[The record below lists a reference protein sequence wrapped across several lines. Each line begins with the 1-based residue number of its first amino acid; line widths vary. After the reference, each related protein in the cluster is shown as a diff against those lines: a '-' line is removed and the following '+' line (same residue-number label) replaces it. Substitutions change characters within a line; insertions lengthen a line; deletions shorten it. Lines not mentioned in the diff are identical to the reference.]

1 MGQAIGNL
9 LPSAIGV
16 ALSPVPII
24 AVILML
30 GTARARSNGVA
41 FAVGWIVGLVLVSVV
56 VVLLASGS
64 DDSDSGASTMV
75 NVIKLVVGALFLV
88 MALAQW
94 RKRPRSGTE
103 APLPKWMQAIDQFTA
118 GKSLGFGA
126 VLSGANPK
134 NLALTGAAAATIAE
148 AGLDGGDT
156 AVAIAVFVVVGSLTV
171 AGPVVYFVVAGDR
184 ATGPLNSIKQFMGEH
199 NAVIMMILLVVLGA
213 KLVGDG
219 IGGLAEP

>member
-1 MGQAIGNL
+1 MGQAIGDL

-24 AVILML
+24 AVILIL
-30 GTARARSNGVA
+30 GTPRARSNGPA
-41 FAVGWIVGLVLVSVV
+41 FALGWVIGLVIVSVV

-64 DDSDSGASTMV
+64 DDADSGASTTV

-103 APLPKWMQAIDQFTA
+103 ATMPKWMQAIDQFTG

-126 VLSGANPK
+126 VLSGAIRRTWRSPAPPRQRSPK
-134 NLALTGAAAATIAE
+134 LGSTAAT
-148 AGLDGGDT
+148 
-156 AVAIAVFVVVGSLTV
+156 
-171 AGPVVYFVVAGDR
+171 R
-184 ATGPLNSIKQFMGEH
+184 PLPLPSSS
-199 NAVIMMILLVVLGA
+199 
-213 KLVGDG
+213 
-219 IGGLAEP
+219 